1 MIRILTY
8 ITDSTKGTKTG
19 SAADTVHARMQ
30 KQTPDIRAQRTTEHT
45 GQGGRVR
52 RTEVRRMYHLERG
65 YEAMEQRLEAIG
77 AGVMM
82 VEEDE

>member
-1 MIRILTY
+1 
-8 ITDSTKGTKTG
+8 
-19 SAADTVHARMQ
+19 
-30 KQTPDIRAQRTTEHT
+30 
-45 GQGGRVR
+45 
-52 RTEVRRMYHLERG
+52 MYHLERG